1 MQRARD
7 DYDWSYTEEK
17 CSQKQN
23 NRVEGTVDKISLL
36 NKADRF
42 LKYQDTKQIHEN
54 FKKYVADVNSG
65 SDIAKKTAQEGAC
78 RDLEF
83 FMINMIN
90 RKFRTYIEKDS
101 SFFED
106 LLQAGRLG
114 IIMSLPKYDPD
125 KSMPTTYFF
134 HAIRHEMAALVN
146 LMKHETNSRMAAA
159 KRKIEE
165 VDRMFAKYGKTPA
178 LHDYAYSIG
187 GSFAHIISIL
197 AERKAGTSKMRMD
210 DPDAVPLMDKLAGMD
225 DPEDIAI
232 SKINFNRILQAAR
245 EIEPDEAIIQCFM
258 EASGGM
264 VKPAQLAEKYHHSPS
279 EIKEKIQNL
288 KNLLK
293 CHEDIRKLYP
303 ERFSQEVE

>member
-1 MQRARD
+1 MQMVRD
-7 DYDWSYTEEK
+7 DYDWGYAEEK
-17 CSQKQN
+17 CSQKQK
-23 NRVEGTVDKISLL
+23 NRVEDIEDKTFLL
-36 NKADRF
+36 NETGRF
-42 LKYQDTKQIHEN
+42 SKYQDTQQIREN
-54 FKKYVADVNSG
+54 FKRYVADVNSG
-65 SDIAKKTAQEGAC
+65 SGIAKKTAQEGAC

-114 IIMSLPKYDPD
+114 IIMSLPKYDPG

-146 LMKHETNSRMAAA
+146 LMKHETNSHMVAA

-165 VDRMFAKYGKTPA
+165 VDRMFEKYGRTPV

-197 AERKAGTSKMRMD
+197 AERKAGTSKMSMD
-210 DPDAVPLMDKLAGMD
+210 DPDAVPLMDKLAGMHES
-225 DPEDIAI
+225 EDITI
-232 SKINFNRILQAAR
+232 SKINFNRILQTAR
-245 EIEPDEAIIQCFM
+245 EIEPDEVIIQCFM

-264 VKPAQLAEKYHHSPS
+264 VKPAQLAEKYHRSPS
-279 EIKEKIQNL
+279 EIKERIQNL
-288 KNLLK
+288 RNLLR
-293 CHEDIRKLYP
+293 CHDDIRKLYP